1 MGLSTQDKTMDVM
14 YETLTAGLPRLGLEL
29 EKQTRKTLCA
39 FGQAVVDQNQVMNL
53 TAITEPEQV
62 AKLHLLDSLSLLT
75 LTDLRGKRMIDVGCG
90 AGFPGVPVKIACPE
104 VELTLLDSLGK
115 RMHWLEGCLPALG
128 VEAACVTARA
138 EEAVAERREQ
148 YDVATS
154 RAVARLNILL
164 ELTAPYVKV
173 GGTVLA
179 MKGTA
184 AQEELE
190 EAKNAIRRLGLK
202 LERIAEFPV
211 DGTAHTVIVLRKIA
225 PTPPQ
230 YPRRYAKIKQAP
242 L

>member
-1 MGLSTQDKTMDVM
+1 MEKMRQ
-14 YETLTAGLPRLGLEL
+14 TLQEGLPHLGLEL
-29 EKQTRKTLCA
+29 PLQIQEQLCA
-39 FGQAVVDQNQVMNL
+39 FGEAVVEQNKVMNL

-62 AKLHLLDSLSLLT
+62 AKLHLLDSISLLT
-75 LTDLRGKRMIDVGCG
+75 LQDLRGKQVIDVGCG

-104 VELTLLDSLGK
+104 AQVTLLDSLGK
-115 RMHWLEGCLPALG
+115 RMNWLEQILPQLG
-128 VEAACVTARA
+128 VEAKCITARA
-138 EEAVAERREQ
+138 EEAVTACREQ

-173 GGTVLA
+173 GGVVLA

-190 EAKNAIRRLGLK
+190 EAKNAIRQLGLK
-202 LERIAEFPV
+202 LEKVAQFPV
-211 DGTAHTVIVLRKIA
+211 DDTAHTVIVLRKVA
-225 PTPPQ
+225 PTPARF
-230 YPRRYAKIKQAP
+230 PRRYAKIKQNP

>member
-1 MGLSTQDKTMDVM
+1 MYDALS
-14 YETLTAGLPRLGLEL
+14 AGLPRLGLEL
-29 EKQTRKTLCA
+29 EEKTRQTLCR
-39 FGQAVVDQNQVMNL
+39 FGQAVVEQNQVMNL

-75 LTDLRGKRMIDVGCG
+75 LEDLRGKRMIDVGCG
-90 AGFPGVPVKIACPE
+90 AGFPGVPVKIACPQ
-104 VELTLLDSLGK
+104 VRLTLLDSLGK
-115 RMHWLEGCLPALG
+115 RMRWLEECLPKLG
-128 VEAACVTARA
+128 VEAECVAARA

-184 AQEELE
+184 ALEELA

-202 LERIAEFPV
+202 LERVAEFPV
-211 DGTAHTVIVLRKIA
+211 DNTAHTVIVLRKIA

-230 YPRRYAKIKQAP
+230 YPRRYAKIKQSP

>member
-1 MGLSTQDKTMDVM
+1 MMMLTTLSD
-14 YETLTAGLPRLGLEL
+14 GLPRLGLEL
-29 EKQTRKTLCA
+29 NDNTKQTLCA
-39 FGQAVVDQNQVMNL
+39 FGEGVVKQNEVMNL
-53 TAITEPEQV
+53 TAITDPEQV

-75 LTDLRGKRMIDVGCG
+75 LADLKGKKLIDVGCG

-104 VELTLLDSLGK
+104 VQLTLLDSLGK
-115 RMHWLEGCLPALG
+115 RMNWLESFLPQLG
-128 VEAACVTARA
+128 VDAECVTARA
-138 EEAVAERREQ
+138 EEAVADRRET
-148 YDVATS
+148 YDFATS

-173 GGTVLA
+173 GGAVLA

-184 AQEELE
+184 AQEELA
-190 EAKNAIRRLGLK
+190 EAKNAIRKLGLK
-202 LERIAEFPV
+202 LETVKEFPV
-211 DGTAHTVIVLRKIA
+211 DGTAHTVIVLRKVA

>member
-1 MGLSTQDKTMDVM
+1 MSTQDKTMDVM

-29 EKQTRKTLCA
+29 EEQTRKTLCA

>member
-1 MGLSTQDKTMDVM
+1 MNKML
-14 YETLTAGLPRLGLEL
+14 ETLREGLPRLGLEL
-29 EKQTRKTLCA
+29 PEDTQKTLCA
-39 FGQAVVDQNQVMNL
+39 FGAGVVKQNEVMNL
-53 TAITEPEQV
+53 TAITDPEQV

-75 LTDLRGKRMIDVGCG
+75 LADLKGKRIIDVGCG

-104 VELTLLDSLGK
+104 AKLTLLDSLGK
-115 RMHWLEGCLPALG
+115 RMTWLEGFLPQLG
-128 VEAACVTARA
+128 VEAECVTARA
-138 EEAVAERREQ
+138 EEAVVSRREQ
-148 YDVATS
+148 YDFATS

-173 GGTVLA
+173 GGKVLA

-184 AQEELE
+184 AMEELE

-202 LERIAEFPV
+202 LEKVAEFPV
-211 DGTAHTVIVLRKIA
+211 DGTAHTVIVLKKVA
-225 PTPPQ
+225 PTPSQ

>member
-1 MGLSTQDKTMDVM
+1 MDKMLDALR
-14 YETLTAGLPRLGLEL
+14 EGLPRLGLDLPE
-29 EKQTRKTLCA
+29 ETQQTLCD
-39 FGQAVVDQNQVMNL
+39 FGHGVVKQNEVMNL

-75 LTDLRGKRMIDVGCG
+75 LADLKGKKLIDVGCG

-104 VELTLLDSLGK
+104 AKLTLLDSLGK
-115 RMHWLEGCLPALG
+115 RMTWLEGFLPQLG
-128 VEAACVTARA
+128 VEAECVTARA
-138 EEAVAERREQ
+138 EEAVVSRREQ
-148 YDVATS
+148 YDFATS

-173 GGTVLA
+173 GGKVLA

-184 AQEELE
+184 AKEELE
-190 EAKNAIRRLGLK
+190 EARNAIRRLGLK
-202 LERIAEFPV
+202 LEKVAEFPV
-211 DGTAHTVIVLRKIA
+211 DGTAHTVIVLKKVA

-230 YPRRYAKIKQAP
+230 YPRRYAKIKQSP